1 MVNVIAD
8 NGIELQNESLICQY
22 LKDHNNNSL
31 SGMIN
36 STEPRYL
43 A

>member
-1 MVNVIAD
+1 MVNVIVN

-36 STEPRYL
+36 STEPWDL